1 MAAPRLF
8 RRLTILALIG
18 LLGGPLAIAVAA
30 LSGLGHRWVDILAQF
45 TAPALIGA
53 ALIGLF
59 ALALRLWPVVATSA
73 AVLALTLVA
82 GWPQWAPTGMVPA
95 RIAPQTGAPV
105 VTLYFANLY
114 MGNEDI
120 PAIARSIAEADAD
133 VVVLVE
139 MSDAATARIEEVLG
153 DYPYRAIER
162 RPSGRLG
169 DRITIASRRP
179 LAAHPTVESEAPYV
193 AATVQTALG
202 ALDVVG
208 VHLTRPWPYQYQW
221 AQIRQ
226 VMDLTEI
233 AAGLDHP
240 VVMAGDFNSVSSARI
255 GRQIKGDMGLV
266 PAPGWPGT
274 WPSQIPAPAAMTI
287 DQIYHAPELAL
298 LDRRLG
304 RRTGSDHRPVIV
316 RLTKARTGS

>member
-1 MAAPRLF
+1 MAPSRLL
-8 RRLTILALIG
+8 RRLTILGLIG
-18 LLGGPLAIAVAA
+18 LLGAPALVALAA

-53 ALIGLF
+53 VLIGLM
-59 ALALRLWPVVATSA
+59 ALILRLWPA
-73 AVLALTLVA
+73 AIAGALVSILTLVA
-82 GWPQWAPTGMVPA
+82 VWPQWAPTRSVAEP
-95 RIAPQTGAPV
+95 GAPV

-114 MGNEDI
+114 MGNDDVA
-120 PAIARSIAEADAD
+120 AIARSVREADPD

-139 MSDAATARIEEVLG
+139 MSDRATARIEDILAA
-153 DYPYRAIER
+153 YPYRAIER

-179 LAAHPTVESEAPYV
+179 LSARPQVAGEAPYV

-202 ALDVVG
+202 PLDVIG

-226 VMDLTEI
+226 AMHLTEVRK
-233 AAGLDHP
+233 GMDHP

-255 GRQIKGDMGLV
+255 GRQIKADMGLI

-274 WPSQIPAPAAMTI
+274 WPSQAPSPLGITI
-287 DQIYHAPELAL
+287 DQVYRSPDLAL

-304 RRTGSDHRPVIV
+304 RPTGSDHRPVIV
-316 RLTKARTGS
+316 RLAQGKTTP

>member
-1 MAAPRLF
+1 MAQPGLL
-8 RRLTILALIG
+8 RRLTVLGLIG
-18 LLGGPLAIAVAA
+18 LLGAPLLIAAA
-30 LSGLGHRWVDILAQF
+30 AFSGVGHRWVDILAQF

-53 ALIGLF
+53 LVVGLT
-59 ALALRLWPVVATSA
+59 AAALRLWPAAIAAAPVAVVVVAA
-73 AVLALTLVA
+73 A
-82 GWPQWAPTGMVPA
+82 WPQWAPDRGRPL
-95 RIAPQTGAPV
+95 PGAPS

-114 MGNEDI
+114 MANDDVA
-120 PAIARSIAEADAD
+120 AIARSVREADPD

-139 MSDAATARIEEVLG
+139 MSDRATARIEDILG
-153 DYPYRAIER
+153 AYPHRAIET

-179 LAAHPTVESEAPYV
+179 LAAHPVVESEAPYV

-202 ALDVVG
+202 PIDVMG
-208 VHLTRPWPYQYQW
+208 MHLTRPWPYQFQW

-233 AAGLDHP
+233 AGNMDHP

-255 GRQIKGDMGLV
+255 GRQIKADMGLI

-274 WPSQIPAPAAMTI
+274 WPAQAPSALGVTI
-287 DQIYHAPELAL
+287 DQVYHAPELAL

-304 RRTGSDHRPVIV
+304 RPTGSDHRPVIV
-316 RLTKARTGS
+316 RLTKAKTGS

>member
-1 MAAPRLF
+1 MAAPRLI
-8 RRLTILALIG
+8 RRLTILALTG
-18 LLGGPLAIAVAA
+18 LLGGPLAISAAA
-30 LSGLGHRWVDILAQF
+30 LSGLGHRWIDILAQF

-59 ALALRLWPVVATSA
+59 ALALRLWPVVGASA
-73 AVLALTLVA
+73 VVLILTVIA
-82 GWPQWAPTGMVPA
+82 GWPQWSPA
-95 RIAPQTGAPV
+95 RAAPQPDATV

-114 MGNEDI
+114 MGNDDV
-120 PAIARSIAEADAD
+120 PAIARSITEADAD

-153 DYPYRAIER
+153 DYPHRAIET

-179 LAAHPTVESEAPYV
+179 LAAHRTVESEAPYV
-193 AATVQTALG
+193 AATVQTGLG
-202 ALDVVG
+202 PLDVMG

-274 WPSQIPAPAAMTI
+274 WPSQIPSPAAMTI
-287 DQIYHAPELAL
+287 DQVYHAPELAL